1 MVTGQGDSGESAAM
15 EVAQTEEDYQ
25 PLILGF
31 LCNWCS
37 YAGADLAGVSRFTYP
52 PNLRIIRVMC
62 SGSIAPSV
70 LIEAFLRGA
79 DGILVC
85 GCHPGDCH
93 YQEGNN
99 HASRRIEILKKVL
112 KLTGL
117 EPERLRLEWIS
128 ASEGQRFAEVVTE
141 FVETVSKL
149 GPNPVAGDSPDID
162 IMEGLY
168 VARSAFDDFRLGLLT
183 NRENSLESQPNVFNQ
198 MNPIEK
204 VHEVIDRAILDEYAR
219 CRILLATRGEPK
231 SVKEIAERVNL
242 PKREVLKHIVLL
254 RDRSLVTMTEIR
266 GTSPLYLSQLKEG
279 EEISTLPPWAKVQK
293 ESIETSIENLPDV
306 DEATK
311 KWIVRELLL
320 TLRCH
325 NCERRR
331 SNVCH
336 FSVCVRG
343 LLSGVVE

>member
-1 MVTGQGDSGESAAM
+1 M
-15 EVAQTEEDYQ
+15 EKEDNGFN
-25 PLILGF
+25 PKIVGF

-37 YAGADLAGVSRFTYP
+37 YAGADLAGVSRFIYP

-62 SGSIAPSV
+62 SGSVDPAV
-70 LIEAFLRGA
+70 LIEGFLRGA

-93 YQEGNN
+93 YQDGNS
-99 HASRRIEILKKVL
+99 HAARRIETLRKLIQ
-112 KLTGL
+112 LTGL
-117 EPERLRLEWIS
+117 EPERLRMEWVS
-128 ASEGQRFAEVVTE
+128 ASEGKRFAEIVTE
-141 FVETVSKL
+141 FVDTVTEL
-149 GPNPVAGDSPDID
+149 GPNPVAGDAPDID

-168 VARSAFDDFRLGLLT
+168 VARSAVDDFRLSLLMNKEHLLET
-183 NRENSLESQPNVFNQ
+183 KPNAFNR
-198 MNPIEK
+198 MNPSEK
-204 VHEVIDRAILDEYAR
+204 VHDVVEKAMLDEYAR
-219 CRILLATRGEPK
+219 CRILLATKGQPQ
-231 SVKEIAERVNL
+231 SVKEISERANL
-242 PKREVLKHIVLL
+242 PEREILGHIVLL
-254 RDRSLVTMTEIR
+254 RDRGLVTMTEIR
-266 GTSPLYLSQLKEG
+266 GISPLYLSQIEEG
-279 EEISTLPPWAKVQK
+279 QEISTLPLWAKVQK
-293 ESIETSIENLPDV
+293 ESIETSIASLPDV

-320 TLRCH
+320 TLRCY